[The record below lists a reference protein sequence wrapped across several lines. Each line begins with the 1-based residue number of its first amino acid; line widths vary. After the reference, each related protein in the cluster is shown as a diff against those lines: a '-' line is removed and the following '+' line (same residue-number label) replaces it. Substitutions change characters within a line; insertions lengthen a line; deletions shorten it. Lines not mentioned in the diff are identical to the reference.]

1 MKQGKEIVNEVLE
14 YLGLKA
20 PTFAN
25 EIGVLYSR
33 VQNVQQGKAKKISL
47 DLANKICA
55 VYPEINKSYLLKGEG
70 EMLNTGGA
78 RTISVSHSP
87 NANVAGNDINMTTPA
102 QMATDAIVNDNAIS
116 KADLFAVIRHL
127 QETND
132 RHLATIET
140 LQQANARLNSV
151 LLELV
156 AKWKEGENAEAIKN
170 TLMKFDSWS

>member
-1 MKQGKEIVNEVLE
+1 MKEGKDIIQSLLNYVGIEI
-14 YLGLKA
+14 
-20 PTFAN
+20 PTLAKT
-25 EIGVLYSR
+25 IGVTKQRMYQILD
-33 VQNVQQGKAKKISL
+33 GKTKKVSL

-70 EMLNTGGA
+70 EMLNAGGV
-78 RTISVSHSP
+78 RTISVSYSP

-156 AKWKEGENAEAIKN
+156 AKWKEGANAEAIKN

>member
-1 MKQGKEIVNEVLE
+1 MRESKDIISDVIEYAGVEI
-14 YLGLKA
+14 
-20 PTFAN
+20 PTLAK
-25 EIGVLYSR
+25 EIGVNKYR
-33 VQNVQQGKAKKISL
+33 FYDIMRGQVKKISL

-55 VYPEINKSYLLKGEG
+55 AYPEINKSYLLKGEG
-70 EMLNTGGA
+70 EMLNAGGV

-156 AKWKEGENAEAIKN
+156 AKWKEGASVDTIKN
-170 TLMKFDSWS
+170 VLMKFDSWS